1 MKRVAYAAS
10 FGTDTP
16 EYTDEQICQCG
27 KLLKSFDAVSVRENS
42 GKGVIDRFG
51 WSAQNL
57 QSVLDPTMLLT
68 AADYSKVLPK
78 TPCGSL
84 HKIFYYVL
92 DETEGVENFLGEL
105 ASFLRLGLCGISN
118 IQKGNGVLASI
129 EDWLTNIR
137 DAEFIVTDSFHG
149 MVFSIIFHKPFVV
162 CVNSNRGADR
172 FSSLLSELNLS
183 DRIIVSGSDMKKLAS
198 GDINWLEVDNRLDEL
213 RNHSFNFLK
222 QAL

>member
-1 MKRVAYAAS
+1 
-10 FGTDTP
+10 
-16 EYTDEQICQCG
+16 
-27 KLLKSFDAVSVRENS
+27 
-42 GKGVIDRFG
+42 
-51 WSAQNL
+51 
-57 QSVLDPTMLLT
+57 
-68 AADYSKVLPK
+68 
-78 TPCGSL
+78 
-84 HKIFYYVL
+84 
-92 DETEGVENFLGEL
+92 
-105 ASFLRLGLCGISN
+105 
-118 IQKGNGVLASI
+118 
-129 EDWLTNIR
+129 
-137 DAEFIVTDSFHG
+137 